1 MSRKAVLGS
10 ELRVGDAIFIQHR
23 QPLGDEKV
31 ALLILDTILRIEP
44 YRPEDDDSERLGI
57 REAYFK
63 SSFRWGIMLLFPDKW
78 FYIST
83 DEVEN
88 QISQPQ
94 KAVLLPKQLPVLI
107 INQMGRVKRAFDFD
121 TP

>member
-10 ELRVGDAIFIQHR
+10 ELRVGDVIFIER
-23 QPLGDEKV
+23 DK
-31 ALLILDTILRIEP
+31 LDTILRIEP
-44 YRPEDDDSERLGI
+44 YRPQDDDSERLGI